1 LLVVGCLAGLVS
13 LLVVCS
19 LGQLDQLIDQSV
31 GWWVRQALGRFVGQ
45 LIRWSVGTWQVVGSV
60 FSVTQS
66 VGRSVCRSV
75 DQVVSW
81 QVVGSVFRSLSRSGG
96 RSGGW

>member
-1 LLVVGCLAGLVS
+1 LVGE
-13 LLVVCS
+13 
-19 LGQLDQLIDQSV
+19 SV
-31 GWWVRQALGRFVGQ
+31 RRMSSRCVRQSFGR
-45 LIRWSVGTWQVVGSV
+45 SVCRSVDQVVSRQVVGSV

-81 QVVGSVFRSLSRSGG
+81 KVVGSVFSFSQSIGLSI
-96 RSGGW
+96 GWL